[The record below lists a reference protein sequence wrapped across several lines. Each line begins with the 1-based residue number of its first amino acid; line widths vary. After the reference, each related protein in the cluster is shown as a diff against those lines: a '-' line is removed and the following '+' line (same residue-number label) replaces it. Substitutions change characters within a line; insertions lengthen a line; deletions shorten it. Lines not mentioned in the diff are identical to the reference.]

1 MAHCLPDDPNF
12 MGARIA
18 VYPMH
23 DDFAETTLKAVRET
37 NPADLY
43 VAVDDL
49 GTTVQGHPDR
59 VFAYTEEL
67 FVQAAAAAEHVTATL
82 LFSTG
87 GKPVDTTTAQPID
100 PVPLPE
106 VNFSVAANWAL
117 YPLGAGDY
125 SDVIVKAIEDAI
137 SRAAVESSVSCYC
150 SRLDGT
156 AAAIFRTFKAAF
168 MAVRAQVPH
177 TVIHATLSKGSPS
190 EPKKRIDVYGKN
202 PS

>member
-1 MAHCLPDDPNF
+1 MARCHPDDPNF
-12 MGARIA
+12 MGARIS

-23 DDFAETTLKAVRET
+23 DDFAETTLKAVRES

-67 FVQAAAAAEHVTATL
+67 FIRAAAATDHVTAML
-82 LFSTG
+82 QFSSG
-87 GKPVDTTTAQPID
+87 GKPVDTTTANPID

-106 VNFSVAANWAL
+106 ANFPVAANWAL

-125 SDVIVKAIEDAI
+125 SDVIVKAIDDAI
-137 SRAAVESSVSCYC
+137 NNAAVESSVSCYA

-156 AAAIFRTFKAAF
+156 AAAIFQTLKAAF
-168 MAVRAQVPH
+168 IAVRAQVPH

-190 EPKKRIDVYGKN
+190 EPKKRIHVYGENK
-202 PS
+202 S